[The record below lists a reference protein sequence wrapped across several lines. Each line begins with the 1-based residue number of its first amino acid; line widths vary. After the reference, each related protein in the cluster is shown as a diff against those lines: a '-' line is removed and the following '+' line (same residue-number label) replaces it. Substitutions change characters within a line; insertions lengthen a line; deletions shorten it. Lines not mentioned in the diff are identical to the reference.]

1 MDDEPETE
9 DYIESSEEEIIEDSP
24 EVDTPEIDSPEID
37 SPEVDS
43 PEIDSPEE
51 NGGVGGCG
59 EMQET
64 LEQLKSLAGDMI
76 DIITSLS
83 KSEGRTTPIVDD
95 YAEEDESSNEAEMD
109 VFIQSLFN
117 ISLNIF
123 S

>member
-24 EVDTPEIDSPEID
+24 EVDTPEI
-37 SPEVDS
+37 DS

-83 KSEGRTTPIVDD
+83 QSEGGRTTPIVDD